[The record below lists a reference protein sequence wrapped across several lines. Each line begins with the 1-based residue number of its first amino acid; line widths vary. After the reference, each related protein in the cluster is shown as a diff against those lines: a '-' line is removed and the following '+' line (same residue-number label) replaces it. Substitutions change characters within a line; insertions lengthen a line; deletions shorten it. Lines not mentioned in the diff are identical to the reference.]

1 MIMMPVLVLGS
12 LLAAFT
18 AQSSAGDGRAG
29 VRQDSVLVA
38 EEVFGGTVTRV
49 EDGDS
54 VFVKTPTEHAVVH
67 LAGVDAPEL
76 SQAGGPEAKKFLS
89 DLVLG
94 KSVTVRLQSV
104 LERSARIEAAGS
116 DVSAVL
122 IRRGMAWHCP
132 RYTDDRELTAAEA
145 EARASKR
152 GLWSVERPTP
162 PWLHRGAGACWQ
174 QKKEDRISGLDR
186 RDFSGSW
193 TALSPARE
201 SGRRVVI
208 TQDAVSV
215 TIEHLSDFG
224 IPPLAYKLDGPTSR
238 AFSTPDGPIDTV
250 AKARWSGDAL
260 VVEERRWLV
269 RGQEPTN
276 LRQTLW
282 LDDRGFLNL
291 EVASPRPMG
300 EHDATRLV
308 LRRDA
313 PQEPR

>member
-1 MIMMPVLVLGS
+1 MAIMMHVLFIGS
-12 LLAAFT
+12 LVVALT
-18 AQSSAGDGRAG
+18 WQSPAGDVLRG
-29 VRQDSVLVA
+29 VQGPILVA
-38 EEVFGGTVTRV
+38 EEVFKGTVTAV

-54 VFVKTPTEHAVVH
+54 LFVKTASERTAVH
-67 LAGVDAPEL
+67 LAGVDAPEM
-76 SQAGGPEAKKFLS
+76 SQPGGPEAKKFLS

-94 KSVTVRLQSV
+94 KTVTVRLQSV
-104 LERSARIEAAGS
+104 QERSARIEADGS

-132 RYTDDRELTAAEA
+132 RFSNDRDLTVAEA

-162 PWLHRGAGACWQ
+162 PWLHRGAGACWRQ
-174 QKKEDRISGLDR
+174 QKEDRTSRPDR

-193 TALSPARE
+193 IALSPSLE
-201 SGRRVVI
+201 SGRKVII

-215 TIEHLSDFG
+215 TIEHLSDLG
-224 IPPLAYKLDGPTSR
+224 IPPLAYKLNGPTSR
-238 AFSTPDGPIDTV
+238 AFTTPDGPVDVV

-260 VVEERRWLV
+260 IVEERRWIV
-269 RGQEPTN
+269 RGQEPTS

-282 LDDRGFLNL
+282 LDDRGLLNL

-300 EHDATRLV
+300 EHDATWLV
-308 LRRDA
+308 LRRDV
-313 PQEPR
+313 PSQPR